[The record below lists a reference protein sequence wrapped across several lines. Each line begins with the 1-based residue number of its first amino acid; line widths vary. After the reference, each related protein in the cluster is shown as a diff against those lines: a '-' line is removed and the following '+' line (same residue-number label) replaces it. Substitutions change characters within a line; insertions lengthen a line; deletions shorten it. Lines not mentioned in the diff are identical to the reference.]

1 MMDVGVGQRKPR
13 RERVPSRG
21 RVYNS
26 QRMDPMASLT
36 PALPMWPPGN
46 MTCVCL
52 SFLLAK
58 CIY

>member
-1 MMDVGVGQRKPR
+1 MMDVGAGQRKPR

-26 QRMDPMASLT
+26 QRMDPMVSLT
-36 PALPMWPPGN
+36 PALPPGN